1 MGTNY
6 RYQSWQPIATDI
18 TPMGTKA
25 PYYGN
30 VAAAAFLGNLGV
42 SPVRIAHLTTEGG
55 EYESAYAAYVDNTL
69 RRILIL
75 NMNAYNY
82 TQNGT
87 GPGLN
92 PDARTVRTYSFN
104 VGNVSTSASVQRLYA
119 NGSDA
124 ITGITWDGWSYNY
137 ELNAGRPVQLD
148 NVTVGETVPVTG
160 GIVEVGVA
168 DSQAVV
174 LNLG

>member
-6 RYQSWQPIATDI
+6 RYQSWQPITTNVTTI
-18 TPMGTKA
+18 GTKA

-30 VAAAAFLGNLGV
+30 IATAAFLGNLDV
-42 SPVRIAHLTTEGG
+42 SPVRIAHLTTGGG
-55 EYESAYAAYVDNTL
+55 EFESAYAAYVDNVL

-75 NMNAYNY
+75 NMNEYNY
-82 TQNGT
+82 TLNGT

-92 PDARTVRTYSFN
+92 PDTRTVRTYSFN
-104 VGNVSTSASVQRLYA
+104 VGNTTTSASIQRLFA

-137 ELNAGRPVQLD
+137 ELNAGRPVRLD
-148 NVTVGETVPVTG
+148 NVTVGETVPITG
-160 GIVEVGVA
+160 GIVEVVVA

-174 LNLG
+174 LNLE